1 VGVLYYLALVLGL
14 FGGCWVM
21 VGKDTARWLFL
32 TVHIGCATAVLLLY
46 MREVQSQPSFGRS
59 AEPRYHNFFSQTP
72 FLM

>member
-21 VGKDTARWLFL
+21 MGKDTARWLFL

-46 MREVQSQPSFGRS
+46 MREVLSRRLVDPQSFDTTTSSHRLHS
-59 AEPRYHNFFSQTP
+59 
-72 FLM
+72 